1 MTLVASPEAVCRTF
15 PKARIVRSESYRRF
29 VASHPCFSCGMSGMS
44 QCAHANEG
52 KGMGMKVC
60 DTRSFPLCPTCHADL
75 DQSRGLTRDERRAH
89 EAKWVDRM
97 QRMARA
103 AGRKELV

>member
-1 MTLVASPEAVCRTF
+1 MTLAF
-15 PKARIVRSESYRRF
+15 PKQQIVRSEPYRRF
-29 VASHPCFSCGMSGMS
+29 VASHPCFSCGMAGSS

-60 DTRSFPLCPTCHADL
+60 DTRSFPLCFPCHADL
-75 DQSRGLTRDERRAH
+75 DQSRGMTRDERRDL
-89 EAKWVDRM
+89 EAKFVERM

-103 AGRKELV
+103 AGRKELNA